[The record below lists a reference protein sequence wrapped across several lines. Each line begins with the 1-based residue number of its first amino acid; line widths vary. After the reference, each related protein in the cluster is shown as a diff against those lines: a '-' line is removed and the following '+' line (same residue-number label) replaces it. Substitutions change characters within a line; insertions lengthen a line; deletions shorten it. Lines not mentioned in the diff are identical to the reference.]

1 MPLKKNNLETRKGF
15 TLIEI
20 LIVVIII
27 GLLASL
33 VGPALFKK
41 VGSSRQK
48 TAMAQIS
55 MLETALKTFRLDVG
69 RYPTTEESLKA
80 LVTKPEGLRSW
91 DGPYLEKDVPLDPW
105 GNPYTYKCP
114 AEKAEYEI
122 ASYGADGK
130 SGGEGESKDI
140 FSWEVR

>member
-1 MPLKKNNLETRKGF
+1 MRNNKQGLSRGF

-41 VGSSRQK
+41 VGASRQK

-69 RYPTTEESLKA
+69 RYPTTEEGLKA
-80 LVTKPEGLRSW
+80 LVVKPEGLRAW

-105 GNPYTYKCP
+105 GNLYLYKCP

-130 SGGEGESKDI
+130 PGGDDEAKDI
-140 FSWEVR
+140 FSWQVK